1 MPSYT
6 PNQSH
11 EVDRHFP
18 LFSLGRLFFNSIKQ
32 QLFSLSCDVC
42 CRSVTCVGNHGRVD
56 VGRRDPFAGGDQSE
70 EQNPSVFWRDPPSQK
85 GLGPSWRTTARPTF
99 RAQISLWTWTWINQM
114 ETCAERSMAASHL
127 LVHEHRRKTV
137 VI

>member
-99 RAQISLWTWTWINQM
+99 S
-114 ETCAERSMAASHL
+114 CANITLDLDMDQSDGD
-127 LVHEHRRKTV
+127 VRRKEYGS
-137 VI
+137 ISPFSA